1 VLYTHRGVT
10 WGGGVAPRAES
21 EYFKRKKLYFLRL
34 ADFKLLNQIQEH
46 LINNSGVLKF
56 VISLRGRYFHLSP
69 RELKTATPLLIHTAR
84 SYSTAYTY
92 CT

>member
-1 VLYTHRGVT
+1 MT
-10 WGGGVAPRAES
+10 PRAES

-34 ADFKLLNQIQEH
+34 ADFKLLNQIQEI

-56 VISLRGRYFHLSP
+56 VIYRRDRYFHLSP

-84 SYSTAYTY
+84 NYATAYTY
-92 CT
+92 YT